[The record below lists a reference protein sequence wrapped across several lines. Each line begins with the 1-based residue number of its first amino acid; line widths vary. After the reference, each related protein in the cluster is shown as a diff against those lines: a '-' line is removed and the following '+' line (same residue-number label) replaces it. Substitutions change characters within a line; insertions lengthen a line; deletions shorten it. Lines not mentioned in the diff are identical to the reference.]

1 MEIYANII
9 LTKII
14 DNTNT
19 NISAG
24 TEFFHLIFLSGII
37 IQKKRNKD
45 DNFGMSSRILN
56 TNNQIDLNF
65 ATDYSVD
72 SVHHY
77 FFEL

>member
-24 TEFFHLIFLSGII
+24 TEFFNLIFLSGII

-45 DNFGMSSRILN
+45 GNFRMSSRILN
-56 TNNQIDLNF
+56 KNNQIDLNF

-72 SVHHY
+72 SVNHY